1 MGVREENQ
9 EQDVETRARRD
20 GEGEGRIDS
29 GAISISSRN
38 GILLCQVQESP
49 KVSYQTGVPQIR
61 PRGQAPCALHRGQDE
76 VMAMNT
82 PNFFASLSLSP
93 FSSNQAPFRWWL
105 LGIMKEK
112 QLQLVTAG
120 F

>member
-29 GAISISSRN
+29 GAISISSRD

-76 VMAMNT
+76 VMAMSILG
-82 PNFFASLSLSP
+82 FFARSLSLSLHFP
-93 FSSNQAPFRWWL
+93 AIQPDS
-105 LGIMKEK
+105 G
-112 QLQLVTAG
+112 G
-120 F
+120 GY

>member
-1 MGVREENQ
+1 MLGPLGFPAAARVFGRAERAEGRGGTDVALVGVREENQ

-29 GAISISSRN
+29 GAISISSRD

-76 VMAMNT
+76 VMAMN
-82 PNFFASLSLSP
+82 S
-93 FSSNQAPFRWWL
+93 
-105 LGIMKEK
+105 
-112 QLQLVTAG
+112 
-120 F
+120 

>member
-1 MGVREENQ
+1 
-9 EQDVETRARRD
+9 
-20 GEGEGRIDS
+20 
-29 GAISISSRN
+29 
-38 GILLCQVQESP
+38 
-49 KVSYQTGVPQIR
+49 
-61 PRGQAPCALHRGQDE
+61 

>member
-1 MGVREENQ
+1 MGVRWESQ
-9 EQDVETRARRD
+9 EQEVETRSRRN

-29 GAISISSRN
+29 GAISISSRD

-82 PNFFASLSLSP
+82 RDFFALSLSP
-93 FSSNQAPFRWWL
+93 FSSNQARFRWWL

-112 QLQLVTAG
+112 QLQLVTVG
-120 F
+120 I